1 MCLSTGWANS
11 SPLLCLSSSTGEEDY
26 GVSDLRLVEKI
37 VNLSIAAGL
46 ENPFPNYHVARPED
60 DTGEHFG
67 VVQDGWQ
74 SSVNG
79 PRERVTATEALTV
92 HAGGLTAI
100 DPSGSLQALRE
111 LPPILRPFRTAS
123 LAHVSMAKGNTLR
136 VKELTIMPHSM
147 IPYKGVSK
155 DTTTLLR
162 KPATLLSVVP

>member
-100 DPSGSLQALRE
+100 DPSGSLQELLESTRERVKNRERVKAALR
-111 LPPILRPFRTAS
+111 RTQSDRGEPRFDDPAS
-123 LAHVSMAKGNTLR
+123 ASIDDRIGQVSVDTFGC
-136 VKELTIMPHSM
+136 I
-147 IPYKGVSK
+147 
-155 DTTTLLR
+155 DTTRLQ
-162 KPATLLSVVP
+162 SHV